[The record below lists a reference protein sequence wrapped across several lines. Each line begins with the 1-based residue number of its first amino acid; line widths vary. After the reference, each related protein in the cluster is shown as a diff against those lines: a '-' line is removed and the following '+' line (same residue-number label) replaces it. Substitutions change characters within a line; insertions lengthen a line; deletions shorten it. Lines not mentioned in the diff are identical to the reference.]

1 MQQPNRFTSRSSG
14 GADFKGFRKNPVVRA
29 PTRSRIQLR
38 SVLPRVPEK
47 QQGQFDEQQRA
58 LEEQQHK
65 ADELFGE
72 GRRKATTS
80 SRRRRAS

>member
-1 MQQPNRFTSRSSG
+1 MKQPNRFTSRSAG
-14 GADFKGFRKNPVVRA
+14 GAEFKGFRKNPVVRA
-29 PTRSRIQLR
+29 PGRSRIQLR

-58 LEEQQHK
+58 LEEQQQK
-65 ADELFGE
+65 ADELFGD